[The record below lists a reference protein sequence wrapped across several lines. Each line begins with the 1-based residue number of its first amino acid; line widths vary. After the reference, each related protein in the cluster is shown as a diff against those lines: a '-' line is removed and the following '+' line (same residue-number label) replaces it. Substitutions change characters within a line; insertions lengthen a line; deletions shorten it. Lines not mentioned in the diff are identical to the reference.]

1 MSTPDRIAAEAL
13 YFEGNRHLAEGDAVA
28 AEACFRDAIHR
39 APGFAEAHAN
49 LALLLDKG
57 GQVTEAEA
65 EAHYRRAIAL
75 NEGLAQVHLNFGA
88 LLAGGKRFDAA
99 EAAYR
104 RALALDPGHPSA
116 WSNLGVLLA
125 CVKRE
130 QEAEDCYRH
139 ALALVPDHA
148 NARFNLA
155 YLLLRQGRYP
165 EGWACL
171 ESRDWYAVLAQRFP
185 CPRWQN
191 EPIVGKALLIGIEAG
206 HGDMIQFC
214 RYAALLKEQGAA
226 RVDVVCHP
234 ALKMLFQTLAG
245 VDDVI
250 SLADELPARH
260 WDYWVSP
267 LSLPF
272 HFDTRLD
279 TIPAHLPYLSADPER
294 IAHWALLLPQNG
306 LRVGLA
312 WKGNPRFENDVD
324 RSLPGLQTLAPLGA
338 VAGASFVSLQKGAG
352 EEEAASPPLGLTL
365 VDLGSR
371 IDDFADT
378 AAIVAQL
385 DLVICVD
392 TAVAHLAG
400 ALGKPVWVLL
410 PWYKTDW
417 RWLAAGEVSPWYP
430 GVMRLFRQEAMGDW
444 APVVERVAAEL
455 ARLGADQSMER
466 SRP

>member
-1 MSTPDRIAAEAL
+1 MSTPDRTAAEAL

-28 AEACFRDAIHR
+28 AETCFRDAIHR
-39 APGFAEAHAN
+39 APDFAEAHAN
-49 LALLLDKG
+49 LALLLDRG
-57 GQVTEAEA
+57 GLAVEA
-65 EAHYRRAIAL
+65 EAHYRCSIAL
-75 NEGLAQVHLNFGA
+75 NPDHAQVHLNLGA
-88 LLAGGKRFDAA
+88 LLAGGKRFDEA

-104 RALALDPGHPSA
+104 RALELDSRYPGA

-130 QEAEDCYRH
+130 REAEECYRQ
-139 ALALVPDHA
+139 ALALAPDHA

-155 YLLLRQGRYP
+155 YLLLRQGCYR

-171 ESRDWYAVLAQRFP
+171 EARDWYAVLAQRFP
-185 CPRWQN
+185 CPRWQD
-191 EPIVGKALLIGIEAG
+191 EPIAGKALLIGIEAG

-214 RYAALLKEQGAA
+214 RYAALLKKQGAA

-234 ALKMLFQTLAG
+234 ALKTLFETLAG

-250 SLADELPARH
+250 SLVEELPARH

-272 HFDTRLD
+272 HCDTRLD
-279 TIPAHLPYLSADPER
+279 TIPARLPYLNADPER
-294 IAHWALLLPQNG
+294 MARWASLLPQGG
-306 LRVGLA
+306 LRVGLV
-312 WKGNPRFENDVD
+312 WKGNPRFENDAD
-324 RSLPGLQTLAPLGA
+324 RSLPGLQTLAPLRA
-338 VAGASFVSLQKGAG
+338 VAGVSFISLQKGAG
-352 EEEAASPPLGLTL
+352 EDDATSPLPGLTL
-365 VDLGSR
+365 LDLGSR

-392 TAVAHLAG
+392 TAIAHLAG
-400 ALGKPVWVLL
+400 ALGKPVWVML

-417 RWLAAGEVSPWYP
+417 RWLAEGETTPWYP
-430 GVMRLFRQEAMGDW
+430 GVMRLLRQEAMGDW
-444 APVVERVAAEL
+444 TPVVERVAEEL
-455 ARLGADQSMER
+455 ALLRAAFPS
-466 SRP
+466 